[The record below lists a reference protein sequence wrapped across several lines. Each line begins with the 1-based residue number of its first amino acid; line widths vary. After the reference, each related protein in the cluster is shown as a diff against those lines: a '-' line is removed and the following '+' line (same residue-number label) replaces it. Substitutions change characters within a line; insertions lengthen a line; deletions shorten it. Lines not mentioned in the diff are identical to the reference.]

1 MVRTVVLE
9 GRLRRLARVGHDLVH
24 NREGQVVLGELAGVL
39 TANIR
44 IGNLS
49 DLDDLQAGRAHTV
62 AGSHFLVERVNRGV
76 HRGLA
81 VLLVGVVETRA
92 RLVADPDAKV
102 LNSGGIL
109 LEDLRNVKKT
119 RVQRRQSRVLE
130 RLFQSRA
137 RARRA
142 SSALGLCALHRD
154 RSNDAPRCTR

>member
-9 GRLRRLARVGHDLVH
+9 GRLRRLARVAHDLVH

-81 VLLVGVVETRA
+81 VLLVGVVEARA

-102 LNSGGIL
+102 LDSGGIL

-130 RLFQSRA
+130 RFPKSSA
-137 RARRA
+137 RAARFFCLRA
-142 SSALGLCALHRD
+142 LCSSS
-154 RSNDAPRCTR
+154 RSLE